1 MYDCLKTQQQQQ
13 KYNPN
18 RELYKTFLKIS
29 VMHWIKYEISIKYIT
44 KDVRFFFSPCPR
56 WVGLTV
62 QERTGPDPWGRSA
75 WWEPWTRKSEIISQN
90 SSTCWKSRPFS
101 RSAEDL
107 YLFMYLYFSLDHIH
121 SYTHSHTQ
129 DVYSFRSETGC
140 VLTRVAA
147 GIMFFCSDCTA
158 HPQPERPPLHLGRGI
173 A

>member
-101 RSAEDL
+101 RSAEDF
-107 YLFMYLYFSLDHIH
+107 LFIYIFIFFIGPYSLMH
-121 SYTHSHTQ
+121 SLTHTHKMFIASGPRQ
-129 DVYSFRSETGC
+129 VVYWPVSQRE
-140 VLTRVAA
+140 
-147 GIMFFCSDCTA
+147 
-158 HPQPERPPLHLGRGI
+158 
-173 A
+173 